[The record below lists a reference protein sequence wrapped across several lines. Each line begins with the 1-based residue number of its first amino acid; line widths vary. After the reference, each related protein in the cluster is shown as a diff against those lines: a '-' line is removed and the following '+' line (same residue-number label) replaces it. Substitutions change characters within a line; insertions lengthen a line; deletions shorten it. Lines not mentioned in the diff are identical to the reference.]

1 MVAGDNTI
9 KVGDLGL
16 ARDVYLTNHYLANSR
31 GPLPIRWMAPES
43 IFDREFTSA
52 SDVWSFGVV
61 LWEIVTLAEHPFPGL
76 SNEEVLSQ
84 VKRGNLNW
92 APKST
97 SLTSLPAQV
106 ATCHAQRTVPNSST
120 AWCRTAG
127 PLSQAQDQR
136 SLIFAGK
143 FYKKYPYFFASLYQF
158 LSSKKLHIFRNLF
171 QLSNDTFK
179 KNSFF
184 LSIIG
189 GTAIQNNT
197 WCLKE
202 E

>member
-1 MVAGDNTI
+1 
-9 KVGDLGL
+9 
-16 ARDVYLTNHYLANSR
+16 
-31 GPLPIRWMAPES
+31 MAPES

-106 ATCHAQRTVPNSST
+106 ATCLAHSSY
-120 AWCRTAG
+120 RE
-127 PLSQAQDQR
+127 L
-136 SLIFAGK
+136 
-143 FYKKYPYFFASLYQF
+143 
-158 LSSKKLHIFRNLF
+158 FRILP
-171 QLSNDTFK
+171 QPDVGLLDP
-179 KNSFF
+179 
-184 LSIIG
+184 
-189 GTAIQNNT
+189 
-197 WCLKE
+197 
-202 E
+202 

>member
-1 MVAGDNTI
+1 MVAGDNTV

-16 ARDVYLTNHYLANSR
+16 ARDVYLTNHYHANSR

-61 LWEIVTLAEHPFPGL
+61 LWEIVTLAEHPSPGL

-106 ATCHAQRTVPNSST
+106 ATCLAHSSY
-120 AWCRTAG
+120 RE
-127 PLSQAQDQR
+127 L
-136 SLIFAGK
+136 
-143 FYKKYPYFFASLYQF
+143 
-158 LSSKKLHIFRNLF
+158 FRILP
-171 QLSNDTFK
+171 QPDVGLLDP
-179 KNSFF
+179 
-184 LSIIG
+184 
-189 GTAIQNNT
+189 
-197 WCLKE
+197 
-202 E
+202 